1 MFHLFTLTLIKP
13 LVCSG
18 ISVRVLE
25 STGDLHVVGIKIF
38 KNSEVGNYNKQTIL
52 NYKIKMVEVPKVLE
66 EFFKEEQINSGLE
79 YENYRKWNFI

>member
-18 ISVRVLE
+18 ISARVLE

-38 KNSEVGNYNKQTIL
+38 KNSEVGNYNK
-52 NYKIKMVEVPKVLE
+52 
-66 EFFKEEQINSGLE
+66 
-79 YENYRKWNFI
+79 